1 MKRIMKKMRRSLSDI
16 ISNLPESVKETILAC
31 LPIQD
36 AVRTSVLSTKWR
48 YTWTKLPQL
57 VFDDTFCSDLFCKT
71 KDKLM
76 TIIYQV
82 LLFHHGPIPKFTCS
96 LSGLKSCSEFDQLI
110 LFVSKKGIQEL
121 NLNIQ
126 NGELYKLPS
135 SLFSCLQLKILTL
148 HSCIFKSPPEFKGFS
163 RLLKLELYEVVV
175 TADILSR
182 LISSSPL
189 LERLSLQNSTSIDCL
204 EINAPNL
211 RFLLCEIHAGS
222 ICLKNTVQLASIAI
236 GLMAS
241 MDEFTL
247 LIEKGEPY
255 KLPSSLFSCEQLR
268 YLSLRSCVFK
278 SPPEFKGFSRLLK
291 LALYRVF
298 VASDTL
304 SSLISSCPLLE
315 KLSLKRSFSS
325 DCLEINT
332 PNLRFLACEI
342 YGSSISLKNTTRLA
356 RVSICFMGIFNAE
369 GITQAETSKLVM
381 LFGSLP
387 VVEFLL
393 LDYHT
398 IRYMSAGGVPKRLP
412 TTLNN
417 LKTLKLLSI
426 CFEEVNEISVILCLI
441 RSSPNLEEITIVVRR
456 CETADVIDH
465 VPQLLEMQDWS
476 DVSLNQLQVVELGN
490 LSGTQSEL
498 KFIGLLLAIS
508 PVLETMFIQT
518 DSEKVADKG
527 LRILTEVTRFPRWSP
542 HAEIKFEYK
551 DKDQV

>member
-1 MKRIMKKMRRSLSDI
+1 MKRNTKEVRGSTSDI
-16 ISNLPESVKETILAC
+16 ISNLPESIKATVLVC

-48 YTWTKLPQL
+48 YIWTKLPQL
-57 VFDDTFCSDLFCKT
+57 VFDDNFCGESARKSKT
-71 KDKLM
+71 ELM
-76 TIIYQV
+76 MTIYQV
-82 LLFHHGPIPKFTCS
+82 LLLHRGPIPKFILN
-96 LSGLKSCSEFDQLI
+96 LSRLESCPEMDQLI
-110 LFVSKKGIQEL
+110 LFLSNNGIQ
-121 NLNIQ
+121 
-126 NGELYKLPS
+126 
-135 SLFSCLQLKILTL
+135 
-148 HSCIFKSPPEFKGFS
+148 
-163 RLLKLELYEVVV
+163 
-175 TADILSR
+175 
-182 LISSSPL
+182 
-189 LERLSLQNSTSIDCL
+189 
-204 EINAPNL
+204 
-211 RFLLCEIHAGS
+211 
-222 ICLKNTVQLASIAI
+222 
-236 GLMAS
+236 
-241 MDEFTL
+241 EFTL